1 MRKTATIAFVLL
13 WTAVCLG
20 TAFAAARSSF
30 DQASAAF
37 RRGRAD
43 AALRL
48 IDATLQSNSGDAAAW
63 NLQCRVYLA
72 QGRTDAGID
81 SCRQAV
87 QLAPANS
94 EFHVWLARAYGARAS
109 ASGMLAAYKTAK
121 LVHAEFETAVKLDGN
136 NREALADLGQYYV
149 EAPKILGGGCAKA
162 EGIAQRLAAIDPVR
176 SDQLRARIAEAKK
189 DYSAAEQDLRAEIA
203 ASHSPDAI
211 AQAWMDLG
219 SFYHRR
225 GRWPEM
231 LTALKNGA
239 VADTIHGAALVDGAS
254 TLIQA
259 GRETSLAAQWL
270 QQYLQGNALSETA
283 PAFLV
288 HAQLGDLLKKQ
299 GDASGADREF
309 AAARALS
316 TTYVETAVINTGD

>member
-1 MRKTATIAFVLL
+1 MRAFLLFWIA
-13 WTAVCLG
+13 ASLG
-20 TAFAAARSSF
+20 TAFATARGNI
-30 DQASAAF
+30 DQARAAF
-37 RRGRAD
+37 RHGRAND
-43 AALRL
+43 ALRL
-48 IDATLQSNSGDAAAW
+48 LDSELQRDSGNTAAW

-72 QGRTDAGID
+72 QGRTDAGIE

-94 EFHVWLARAYGARAS
+94 EYHVWLARAYGAKAS

-121 LVHAEFETAVKLDGN
+121 LVRAEFETAVKLDGN

-149 EAPKILGGGCAKA
+149 EAPKILGGGYDKA
-162 EGIAQRLAAIDPVR
+162 EQLAQRLAALDPVR
-176 SDQLRARIAEAKK
+176 ADQLRARIAEAKK

-203 ASHSPDAI
+203 SSHSPDAI

-219 SFYHRR
+219 SFYRRR
-225 GRWPEM
+225 GRWAEM
-231 LTALKNGA
+231 LIALRNGA
-239 VADTIHGAALVDGAS
+239 AADTNHGPALVDGAS

-259 GRETSLAAQWL
+259 GREGALAAQWL
-270 QQYLQGNALSETA
+270 REYLQGNALSETA
-283 PAFLV
+283 PAFTV

-299 GDASGADREF
+299 GDVSAADREF

-316 TTYVETAVINTGD
+316 ASFVETATLNTGD